1 MIDSPILRSAIAVL
15 VIVGTPTVACFGYY
29 SLENLGD
36 VHAALASIVVLA
48 YPTAF
53 LGLVW
58 LLATLSSGR
67 RSGSRLWLAA
77 LCLALPTLLLVAIRL
92 QGV

>member
-1 MIDSPILRSAIAVL
+1 MIDSPILRSALAALAI
-15 VIVGTPTVACFGYY
+15 IGTPTVACFGYY
-29 SLENLGD
+29 SLENLDD

-53 LGLVW
+53 LGLMW
-58 LLATLSSGR
+58 LFATLSSGR
-67 RSGSRLWLAA
+67 RSRPHLWLAS

-92 QGV
+92 